1 MKNLSRNDDY
11 TARNLL
17 DYLRHQNYYKPIG
30 IDLSRQT
37 NRSIPKQF
45 NVVEKSERDDGAGMF
60 FIAEKQQK
68 TIKNFSLDSLIVT
81 E

>member
-17 DYLRHQNYYKPIG
+17 DYLHHQNYYKPIG

-37 NRSIPKQF
+37 NRSVLKQF
-45 NVVEKSERDDGAGMF
+45 NVVGK
-60 FIAEKQQK
+60 
-68 TIKNFSLDSLIVT
+68 
-81 E
+81 

>member
-1 MKNLSRNDDY
+1 MYEKLIKISQNDDY
-11 TARNLL
+11 TTGNLL
-17 DYLRHQNYYKPIG
+17 AFSYHQSCYELIG

-37 NRSIPKQF
+37 NISIPRKL
-45 NVVEKSERDDGAGMF
+45 EEDDGALMF

-68 TIKNFSLDSLIVT
+68 TILNFSLDSLILK